1 MRTEDLARVAAE
13 SARYRIGA
21 APGFIDVFEVIRSLR
36 EPQFH
41 LLRYPLD
48 TDSVD
53 GAFVRRESG
62 SYIFVN
68 SSFYLSHQRFTAAHE
83 LGHAFLE
90 PGEDDVSHFERSIR
104 LDRYEDAAANRFAA
118 YFLMDADSV
127 RTLASTVVDPAV
139 VCLQVMDKFEVSLD
153 AAAVHLKVLGL
164 ISEEDRQSVLARKE
178 QAGTFVRLAREL
190 GIRSPGNRRPDQAV
204 DPGRAYF
211 ADLSALRDAG
221 LVVPEQY
228 EAMRTL
234 NSTPASV

>member
-1 MRTEDLARVAAE
+1 MRTEDLARLAAE
-13 SARYRIGA
+13 SARYRVGA
-21 APGFIDVFEVIRSLR
+21 PSGLIDVFEVIRALR

-41 LLRYPLD
+41 LLRYPVD
-48 TDSVD
+48 TESLD
-53 GAFVRRESG
+53 GAFVRREGG

-90 PGEDDVSHFERSIR
+90 PGEDNVSHFERSIS

-127 RTLASTVVDPAV
+127 RLLAAGVSDPAV
-139 VCLQVMDKFEVSLD
+139 LCLRVMAEFGVSLP
-153 AAAVHLKVLGL
+153 AASVHLKVLGL
-164 ISEEDRQSVLARKE
+164 ITEDDRQAVIARKE
-178 QAGTFVRLAREL
+178 QAGSIARLAREL
-190 GIRSPGNRRPDQAV
+190 GVKAPRNHPPDEAV
-204 DPGRAYF
+204 DPGQSYLS
-211 ADLSALRDAG
+211 DLTALRDAA

-234 NSTPASV
+234 RATATSA

>member
-21 APGFIDVFEVIRSLR
+21 TSGFVDVFAVIRSLR

-41 LLRYPLD
+41 LLRYPLE
-48 TDSVD
+48 TDSLD
-53 GAFVRRESG
+53 GAFVRREGG

-127 RTLASTVVDPAV
+127 RSLASDASDPAAL
-139 VCLQVMDKFEVSLD
+139 CLRVMAEFEVSLD
-153 AAAVHLKVLGL
+153 AAAVHLKVLGF
-164 ISEEDRQSVLARKE
+164 ISEEERQSVLARKE
-178 QAGTFVRLAREL
+178 QAGSFARLAREL
-190 GIRSPGNRRPDQAV
+190 GVRPPNNRRPDEAV
-204 DPGRAYF
+204 DPGQTYL

-228 EAMRTL
+228 EAMRAL
-234 NSTPASV
+234 SSTPASA